1 VIFLTWT
8 LLFVCVL
15 AAIVGVAH
23 ALAPRAFDYLL
34 DLVLR

>member
-8 LLFVCVL
+8 FLFVGVIA
-15 AAIVGVAH
+15 AAIGLAH
-23 ALAPRAFDYLL
+23 RLAPRAFDWLL